1 MRRGSITLRVGRV
14 TVELGASWLLVAP
27 VGLWATATV
36 YVPIM
41 APFLSNAEMWG
52 VALGIVLLVGVSL
65 VAHALAH
72 VGVTRIVGG
81 QGPGRLPLYPFGDAA
96 QVWPAAPSPWR
107 EIPVAMAGP
116 MANLLLAGLGYLIW
130 DRQLHTYLNVS
141 ALFLAVL
148 NAALAAVNLTPCF
161 PLDGGRL
168 LRAIV
173 WGLLRKPMWASR
185 LGVQLGRLFVA
196 FLAAWGVFL
205 MAQRTRFSL
214 ETGAGTLAVAALL
227 GLALWKQP
235 AWKQET
241 QPADRSTP
249 PVGLGRSL
257 VAGFLTL
264 VLVMPALS
272 LLPTVNG
279 LEAPGIAIEVE
290 PMISVPPEY
299 RQPHRGSFILT
310 SVLAQTPIV
319 MGQWVYG
326 KLNPVVRIVPPERV
340 VPPDVTPQELMRRNF
355 RMLEESE
362 TIATVVALRLAGY
375 EVRITGQGA
384 EVMSVLPESPAHGV
398 LQPGDRI
405 IALNDTPIQT
415 ADELAAR
422 IRAQDPRTTVE
433 LVVERDGQSMELR
446 LPLMEPTAPG
456 APPRLGIAVQT
467 AGFDVE
473 FPFPVEV
480 RPQKI
485 AGGPSAGLMFTL
497 TIYNLITPED
507 LTGGRRIAGTGTI
520 DLDGRVGPIGGVEQ
534 KVAAAERA
542 GAVYF
547 LAPPENYEAARRVA
561 RRIQVVKVATAQEA
575 IEFLRNLGP
584 TGHTPRSVPNVV
596 STAF

>member
-1 MRRGSITLRVGRV
+1 MKRGAITLRVGRV
-14 TVELGASWLLVAP
+14 AVELGASWFLVAP
-27 VGLWATATV
+27 AALWAIATV

-41 APFLSNAEMWG
+41 APFLSNVETWG

-65 VAHALAH
+65 VTHALAH
-72 VGVTRIVGG
+72 AGVARIVGG
-81 QGPGRLPLYPFGDAA
+81 QGPERLPLYPFGDAA
-96 QVWPAAPSPWR
+96 QVWPTAPSPWR
-107 EIPVAMAGP
+107 EVPAAMAGP
-116 MANLLLAGLGYLIW
+116 LANLLLAGLGYLIW

-173 WGLLRKPMWASR
+173 GGLLRRPTRATR

-196 FLAAWGVFL
+196 FLAVWGIFL
-205 MAQRTRFSL
+205 IAQRARFSL
-214 ETGAGTLAVAALL
+214 ETGAGTLIVAALL
-227 GLALWKQP
+227 GLALWRQP
-235 AWKQET
+235 AREWEART
-241 QPADRSTP
+241 ANLSTS
-249 PVGLGRSL
+249 PVGLGRRL
-257 VAGFLTL
+257 VAGFLVL
-264 VLVMPALS
+264 VLTVPAFS

-279 LEAPGIAIEVE
+279 LEAPGVAIEVE

-299 RQPHRGSFILT
+299 RHPHRGNFILT

-326 KLNPVVRIVPPERV
+326 KLNPVVKIVPPERI

-375 EVRITGQGA
+375 EVQFTGQGA
-384 EVMSVLPESPAHGV
+384 GVVSVLPESPAHGV

-405 IALNDTPIQT
+405 VALNGTPIET

-422 IRAQDPRTTVE
+422 IRAQDPHATVE
-433 LVVERDGQSMELR
+433 LVVKRDGQRMELR

-456 APPRLGIAVQT
+456 EPPRLGIVVQT

-520 DLDGRVGPIGGVEQ
+520 DLEGRVGPIGGVEQ
-534 KVAAAERA
+534 KVASAERA

-547 LAPPENYEAARRVA
+547 LVPPENYEAARRVA
-561 RRIQVVKVATAQEA
+561 RRIRVVKVATAQEA
-575 IEFLRNLGP
+575 IEFLQGISREE
-584 TGHTPRSVPNVV
+584 
-596 STAF
+596 AD